1 MSKQEII
8 ANIYY
13 DKSGFGSKKTTLEDA
28 KKKDKTIKM
37 QDVEEFFKNNIEE
50 KRKPRGQN
58 SFVAPYAYHTFQIDL
73 FFISKKDLENQK
85 FRVGLVLIDVFSK
98 YAVVVPIKSK
108 EPPDFLAGM
117 MEGLNKMDKK
127 PELLYG
133 DDEGTLNSQVV
144 NEYLAKEKIELHRT
158 RGHPAFAERLIR
170 TFKDKLFKRV
180 EADEKKEKQNIQ
192 WTDYIFEIMLT
203 YNNKDVHSATQFTPK
218 DARLKKNELEV
229 KLNIGLQA
237 KRSRTY
243 PDLEKGDKVKVMR
256 KKGISEKERSSHW
269 LKAVQEITRI
279 DDKLGQTYYFLDDG
293 NRGYLRHELLKV

>member
-8 ANIYY
+8 ANVYY
-13 DKSGFGSKKTTLEDA
+13 DRSGYGSRAQTLKESRE
-28 KKKDKTIKM
+28 KDKSITKD
-37 QDVEEFFKNNIEE
+37 DVEEFFKKSVEE
-50 KRKPRGQN
+50 KRKPRGEN

-73 FFISKKDLENQK
+73 FFIFKKDLENQK
-85 FRVGLVLIDVFSK
+85 FKAGLVL
-98 YAVVVPIKSK
+98 
-108 EPPDFLAGM
+108 
-117 MEGLNKMDKK
+117 
-127 PELLYG
+127 
-133 DDEGTLNSQVV
+133 VV
-144 NEYLAKEKIELHRT
+144 NEYLTQEKIELHRT

-180 EADEKKEKQNIQ
+180 EADEKKGKQNIQ

-203 YNNKDVHSATQFTPK
+203 YNNKDVHSATKFTPK

-256 KKGISEKERSSHW
+256 KKGISEKERTSHW
-269 LKAVQEITRI
+269 LKAVQEVTRI
-279 DDKLGQTYYFLDDG
+279 DDKLGQTYCFLDDG